1 MTVLQLKKGDN
12 RFFAAWYNP
21 FFCSLL
27 KAWCFRWLLAYDI
40 HNATINQISHHL
52 YHAACDRCL
61 KHLYTDVYPPTSF
74 SSLGTLL
81 SSHESKQKKGI
92 NYREWDVPASTVMCQ
107 DIKINVPTVCKE
119 NVILV
124 AVKYQFILSQKHFE
138 TFQSSSCLLLM
149 STFLLRSYSQFT
161 WWLYL
166 QSFSKDRILL
176 RHRTGILYSVICQES
191 CQTQHLKLV
200 CILKEKQFTFIR
212 AMLMNNCKPTWQCI
226 SISNMIL
233 GQFRAIQASNVGYAI

>member
-1 MTVLQLKKGDN
+1 MSIP
-12 RFFAAWYNP
+12 P
-21 FFCSLL
+21 FRSH
-27 KAWCFRWLLAYDI
+27 LLA
-40 HNATINQISHHL
+40 L
-52 YHAACDRCL
+52 FYH
-61 KHLYTDVYPPTSF
+61 PTS
-74 SSLGTLL
+74 
-81 SSHESKQKKGI
+81 QNRKKGI
-92 NYREWDVPASTVMCQ
+92 NYGEWDVPASTVMCQ

-138 TFQSSSCLLLM
+138 TFESSSCLLLM

-200 CILKEKQFTFIR
+200 CILNEKQFTFIQ
-212 AMLMNNCKPTWQCI
+212 AMLMNNCKPTSMYFNI
-226 SISNMIL
+226 KFDIGSI
-233 GQFRAIQASNVGYAI
+233 